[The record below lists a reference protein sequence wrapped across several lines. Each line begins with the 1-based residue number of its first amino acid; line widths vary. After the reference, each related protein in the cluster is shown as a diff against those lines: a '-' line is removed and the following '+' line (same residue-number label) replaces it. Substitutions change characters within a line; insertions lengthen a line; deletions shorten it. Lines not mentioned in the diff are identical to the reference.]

1 VGASRHLYLLR
12 HAKSS
17 WDDPSLADRD
27 RPLAPRGRRSATAL
41 AGHIRDLGISPSIV
55 LCSPSRRTMD
65 TLRLITGAFRERV
78 EILVE
83 EELYGAGSGDL
94 LRRLRKLPA
103 ATASA
108 MVVGHNPAIQELA
121 LTLARSVDD
130 LNRLKGKFPTC
141 ALATLAVSGQWKELG
156 SQPAVLEEFAVPRE
170 LAIPD
175 EG

>member
-1 VGASRHLYLLR
+1 MGASRHLYLLR

-17 WDDPSLADRD
+17 WEDPSLADRD
-27 RPLAPRGRRSATAL
+27 RPLAPRGRRAATAL
-41 AGHIRDLGISPSIV
+41 AAHIRDVGVSPSIV

-65 TLRLITGAFRERV
+65 TLRLITGAFHDPV

-103 ATASA
+103 STASV

-141 ALATLAVSGQWKELG
+141 ALATLAVPGEWKELG
-156 SQPAVLEEFAVPRE
+156 GQPAVLEEFAIPRE
-170 LAIPD
+170 LAID

>member
-1 VGASRHLYLLR
+1 
-12 HAKSS
+12 
-17 WDDPSLADRD
+17 
-27 RPLAPRGRRSATAL
+27 
-41 AGHIRDLGISPSIV
+41 
-55 LCSPSRRTMD
+55 MD

-103 ATASA
+103 ATAST

-141 ALATLAVSGQWKELG
+141 ALATLAVPGQWKELG

-170 LAIPD
+170 MALPD